1 MYELKK
7 KDRLCKNREYQLVY
21 RYGKSYVARSVVLYI
36 MKRSPQQPI
45 RSGFVTGK
53 KIGCAVE
60 RNYCRRL
67 MKEVYRLHRSELI
80 SGYDLVLI
88 GRSRMK
94 YGTYADAE
102 KTIMKLFKQAGL
114 LKKA

>member
-21 RYGKSYVARSVVLYI
+21 RHGKSYVARSVVLYI

-53 KIGCAVE
+53 KVGCAGTNRQKPYEV
-60 RNYCRRL
+60 RYLRRCG
-67 MKEVYRLHRSELI
+67 KDDYE
-80 SGYDLVLI
+80 
-88 GRSRMK
+88 
-94 YGTYADAE
+94 A
-102 KTIMKLFKQAGL
+102 F
-114 LKKA
+114 

>member
-21 RYGKSYVARSVVLYI
+21 RHGKSYVARSVVLYI

-53 KIGCAVE
+53 KVGCAVE

-67 MKEVYRLHRSELI
+67 MKEVYRLHRSDLI

>member
-1 MYELKK
+1 
-7 KDRLCKNREYQLVY
+7 
-21 RYGKSYVARSVVLYI
+21 
-36 MKRSPQQPI
+36 
-45 RSGFVTGK
+45 
-53 KIGCAVE
+53 
-60 RNYCRRL
+60 

-80 SGYDLVLI
+80 RGYDLVLI

>member
-21 RYGKSYVARSVVLYI
+21 RHGKSYVARSVVLYI

-53 KIGCAVE
+53 KVGCAVE
-60 RNYCRRL
+60 RNYCR
-67 MKEVYRLHRSELI
+67 HRSELI

>member
-21 RYGKSYVARSVVLYI
+21 RHGKSYVARSVVLYI
-36 MKRSPQQPI
+36 MKRS
-45 RSGFVTGK
+45 GFVTGK
-53 KIGCAVE
+53 KVGCAVE